1 MASLQFLPTDTLALR
16 DLRLASPRS
25 LSPPRVLTPT
35 LRAQIPPHPG
45 YEFAWGQL
53 IEWPGDLP
61 DPDTEDYT
69 GTRWSIIPISVWQA
83 IHPSLLEVRWHLHH
97 LLKYARFDNADC
109 VEWTLPPFVYLDTSQ
124 RVSLAGFL
132 TLSGADAAEARRWL
146 VDSFLVDE
154 IPTVLA
160 RYEEE
165 LLWCI
170 DEFRQDREDRL
181 TARGREGTRP

>member
-1 MASLQFLPTDTLALR
+1 MASLQSLPTDALALH
-16 DLRLASPRS
+16 DLRLACPRP
-25 LSPPRVLTPT
+25 LSAPRVLTPT

-45 YEFAWGQL
+45 YEFSWGQL

-69 GTRWSIIPISVWQA
+69 GTRWSIIPVSVWHA
-83 IHPSLLEVRWHLHH
+83 IHPGLRATGRHLYQLLDRTW
-97 LLKYARFDNADC
+97 FDSADC
-109 VEWTLPPFVYLDTSQ
+109 VEWALPPFVYLDAQ
-124 RVSLAGFL
+124 RLTAFAGFI

-154 IPTVLA
+154 LPGVLA
-160 RYEEE
+160 LYEEE
-165 LLWCI
+165 LLWWI

-181 TARGREGTRP
+181 TARGREGDRP

>member
-1 MASLQFLPTDTLALR
+1 MASLQSLRTDTLALR
-16 DLRLASPRS
+16 DLRLASPRP
-25 LSPPRVLTPT
+25 LSPPGVLTPT
-35 LRAQIPPHPG
+35 LRAQTPPHPG
-45 YEFAWGQL
+45 YEFSWGQL

-61 DPDTEDYT
+61 DPDTENYS

-146 VDSFLVDE
+146 VESFLVEDLAG
-154 IPTVLA
+154 VLA
-160 RYEEE
+160 HYEEQLVWWIE
-165 LLWCI
+165 EVGQYRKDLKDAI
-170 DEFRQDREDRL
+170 R
-181 TARGREGTRP
+181 REGTRP